1 MRFSGRRS
9 FSSLIAFIVL
19 LKSAL
24 AGFDLSF
31 PKPPFLSNYFTLTP
45 SVNYVI
51 NMTTPS
57 GAYVY
62 SGSYV
67 TVMFAYRFNLT
78 NVANCQ
84 YSLTTSSNYTGS
96 NCTVSTSGNGT
107 GTTYVIIFA
116 SFFPSDVS
124 KLENLNLYVLMHINS
139 LQ

>member
-19 LKSAL
+19 IKTL

-51 NMTTPS
+51 NMTIPN

-67 TVMFAYRFNLT
+67 TVTFAYRFNLT

-124 KLENLNLYVLMHINS
+124 NLVNLNLFVLVHINS
-139 LQ
+139 SQ